1 MNNTPPPTPLGQLAV
16 NLVVPKTHAPRRF
29 VRTHHQVQQNRGA
42 HVPGPKARHGPYCSL
57 TRTEGET
64 LSRYL
69 TAEKAVLAH
78 QQIEAGKEFRPQLEA
93 YWEGSEDW
101 ADCVTPGSQP
111 DSVFRR

>member
-1 MNNTPPPTPLGQLAV
+1 M
-16 NLVVPKTHAPRRF
+16 R
-29 VRTHHQVQQNRGA
+29 RGA
-42 HVPGPKARHGPYCSL
+42 LSERTNKCSKTRVPLCQDPRARHGPYCSL

-78 QQIEAGKEFRPQLEA
+78 QQIEAGKEFRTQLEA

-101 ADCVTPGSQP
+101 ADCITMASQP
-111 DSVFRR
+111 ASVFRK